1 MKKTFSYLLP
11 TITLLLIPLNTSA
24 LISTFNW
31 TQYLDEDISIKGNT
45 DYFDTCTQN
54 ISTGITTCEIDRIT
68 DPSDILNVTTDL
80 NFLSRIGKNTLYVTE
95 NINPLDVNY
104 NKISYLQSNRATIE
118 EISNEL
124 EATNNGSSLQFFS
137 NRLKSNLSGP
147 DLPVL
152 LGAHTDY
159 TAEFVGSENVSAFS
173 LGAAIV
179 FNNKYVTILED
190 VNRADIYKNFKF
202 LNTNEP
208 ILFTYGN
215 FKNCEDNHNASYTT
229 TEWTKFQ
236 PAERFNT
243 DPVECHAT
251 GYGSVHE
258 DSTAPVHDPGG
269 SSGVFGTEYN
279 WEIFPSDFKWYWK
292 DSGDNIVEYTGDWGG
307 DVDITDGDIPVNS
320 VKYILY
326 VADISFINDSVP
338 TLDIGRTYIQTT
350 DPAALVD
357 FADYRI
363 FIQSTNEQKQDF
375 FEELA
380 QGSQWTVTR
389 ENAEGDRISYF
400 FDYETE
406 SCISTFYAG
415 GEFSSLSYNDINEN
429 SEKTDACFFKVDE
442 DFLTDLK
449 VREYFKFFLPVVDSE
464 DQSPFY
470 SFGARYYNTLLFPIT
485 LISGSFHRDTLESYD
500 ERLCL
505 FDEDY
510 AIDKTI
516 DNGFYSELEDNEIE
530 LYNNVGGVLS
540 ILCIDVNE
548 IRTLYNTE
556 KEFSYIKKVLTAIDT
571 YIVLP
576 FVILLFL
583 IYMLRSKRN

>member
-31 TQYLDEDISIKGNT
+31 TQYLDEDISIKGTT

-54 ISTGITTCEIDRIT
+54 LSTGITTCELDRIT
-68 DPSDILNVTTDL
+68 DPSDILDVTTDL
-80 NFLSRIGKNTLYVTE
+80 NFLSKIGKNTLYVTE
-95 NINPLDVNY
+95 NDNLTVNY
-104 NKISYLQSNRATIE
+104 SAKSYTRKTISEISSYLEASSETI
-118 EISNEL
+118 
-124 EATNNGSSLQFFS
+124 QFFQ
-137 NRLKSNLSGP
+137 NRLSSNHHNANA
-147 DLPVL
+147 LPVL
-152 LGAHTDY
+152 LGGHTDY
-159 TAEFVGSENVSAFS
+159 TAEFVGSENISAFS
-173 LGAAIV
+173 LGAAII
-179 FNNKYVTILED
+179 FNNKYVTIVND
-190 VNRADIYKNFKF
+190 VDRKYVYKNFKF

-215 FKNCEDNHNASYTT
+215 FKNCEDNHTLEYSTT
-229 TEWTKFQ
+229 AFTAFQ
-236 PAERFNT
+236 PAERFNA

-258 DSTAPVHDPGG
+258 DDTAPVHDPGG

-279 WEIFPSDFKWYWK
+279 WEIFLSDFKWYWK
-292 DSGDNIVEYTGDWGG
+292 DSGDNIVEYQGQWDGDT
-307 DVDITDGDIPVNS
+307 DLTDGSIPIES